1 VLDYVQGWIDRIEAN
16 DGIIPDNVGAT
27 GVVGEARD
35 GQWWGGLHGWSTGER
50 AIDRLF
56 LGLIIGAECAHLLSG
71 GDDSYLEVLRSQV
84 RVLMENSIET
94 ETESRCMV
102 VPTSYGADG
111 WDSYGD
117 FSIRGGPPHLTHLY
131 HASMSEGDHDTV
143 TRVRDRWMNGGGDD
157 WNDIPLTGDRGGA
170 RTEFSRFQY
179 YDGKNPD
186 WPMKILTAEY
196 NEAITKYEE
205 MMEDDRLP
213 YDIITTNQ
221 MPQHLVLTKGLTQV
235 TMGTPQATYNG
246 GLLRATV
253 RYFDKDRGRAGLP
266 PDTAA
271 LVDELRPDGAGI
283 QLVNTNHGETRRV
296 IVQAGAFGEH
306 DFTEVSY
313 HREGDDGDTTQ
324 QVHGKA
330 FVVELPPST
339 AIRLNAGMNRY
350 VNKPSYAF
358 PWHGDSVPIPFHE

>member
-1 VLDYVQGWIDRIEAN
+1 
-16 DGIIPDNVGAT
+16 
-27 GVVGEARD
+27 
-35 GQWWGGLHGWSTGER
+35 
-50 AIDRLF
+50 
-56 LGLIIGAECAHLLSG
+56 
-71 GDDSYLEVLRSQV
+71 
-84 RVLMENSIET
+84 
-94 ETESRCMV
+94 
-102 VPTSYGADG
+102 
-111 WDSYGD
+111 
-117 FSIRGGPPHLTHLY
+117 
-131 HASMSEGDHDTV
+131 
-143 TRVRDRWMNGGGDD
+143 
-157 WNDIPLTGDRGGA
+157 
-170 RTEFSRFQY
+170 
-179 YDGKNPD
+179 
-186 WPMKILTAEY
+186 MKILTAEY

-246 GLLRATV
+246 GLMRSTV

-296 IVQAGAFGEH
+296 IVQAGAFGEP
-306 DFTEVSY
+306 DFTEVTF
-313 HREGDDGDTTQ
+313 HREGDDGDTAQ

-330 FVVELPPST
+330 FTVELPPST
-339 AIRLNAGMNRY
+339 AIRINAGMKRY